1 MRRSRFSESQIV
13 EILTEGDM
21 GVPVSEILRK
31 RGVSRHTYFTWK
43 RRYAGATVEDLKR
56 MRELEAENGK
66 LKRMCTDL
74 ALENAAIK
82 EVLNRKP

>member
-1 MRRSRFSESQIV
+1 
-13 EILTEGDM
+13 
-21 GVPVSEILRK
+21 VSEILRK
-31 RGVSRHTYFTWK
+31 HGVSRHTYFTWK